1 MKRGIPFSIEL
12 SSGIKTRDAMT
23 DEDFDE
29 MMQAGLLQAKEG
41 EAVPYGTAFEQL
53 MQGL

>member
-29 MMQAGLLQAKEG
+29 MMQAKEG